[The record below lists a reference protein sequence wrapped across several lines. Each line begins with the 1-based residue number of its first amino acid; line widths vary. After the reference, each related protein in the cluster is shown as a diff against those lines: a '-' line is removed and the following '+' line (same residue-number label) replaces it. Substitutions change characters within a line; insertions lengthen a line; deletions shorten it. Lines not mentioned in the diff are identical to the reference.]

1 MLKPT
6 DDELHEAL
14 AEAERLREKN
24 ADTHHMA
31 RSLQYLAHRVHH
43 LEAVFEA
50 ARNYIQFGQEEGAH
64 AVLVNAIE
72 AARGEELHDR
82 EQQDETLGL

>member
-14 AEAERLREKN
+14 AEAVRLREKN

-50 ARNYIQFGQEEGAH
+50 ARNSYPVRAGRGGACGPGQCHRGGQ
-64 AVLVNAIE
+64 
-72 AARGEELHDR
+72 GEELHDR